1 MQTRS
6 VASAGLEPDGQ
17 VKNVEMLF
25 GGTCKP
31 RTHNVKQE
39 DCSDFKAS
47 FSHITKFFKKKKME
61 SRKAAV
67 PKGIGP
73 LQEDQLVN

>member
-47 FSHITKFFKKKKME
+47 FSHITKFFKKKKWNLGKLQ
-61 SRKAAV
+61 SL
-67 PKGIGP
+67 KG
-73 LQEDQLVN
+73 